1 MKGARVDPQL
11 LGTAG
16 VAGVLV
22 VVIGYLLR
30 QNYADRRQYQNHIA
44 EVQTS
49 TAAAIASAK
58 SSHAREIAD
67 LTAKVDALS
76 ALYEGERALRWAAE
90 EAREKYRRLYELA
103 QGGAT

>member
-1 MKGARVDPQL
+1 VDPL

-16 VAGVLV
+16 VAGVLA

-30 QNYADRRQYQNHIA
+30 QNFADRRQYQNHIA

-58 SSHAREIAD
+58 ASHAKEIGD
-67 LTAKVDALS
+67 LTAKVDALTT
-76 ALYEGERALRWAAE
+76 LYEDTRRAKWAAE
-90 EAREKYRRLYELA
+90 DEAAKYRRLYELGVA

>member
-1 MKGARVDPQL
+1 MDPQL

-58 SSHAREIAD
+58 AGHDAEITR
-67 LTAKVDALS
+67 LNAKVDALS
-76 ALYEGERALRWAAE
+76 TLYEGERHARWKAEDKAAE
-90 EAREKYRRLYELA
+90 YKRLYEATAPA